1 MPIKDQDPMSIYV
14 QRKGGWMS
22 VGYDSVDYFLPE
34 QYAGMLYLYDSQ
46 IERRAHSDYIV

>member
-1 MPIKDQDPMSIYV
+1 MPIKDQDPLSIYV

-22 VGYDSVDYFLPE
+22 VNYDSVDYFLPE
-34 QYAGMLYLYDSQ
+34 QYASMLYLYDSS